1 MSRIRTLLAGA
12 ALATAVVL
20 GTALPAA
27 AHDDLVGSTPTAG
40 EMLATPPASVTLSYS
55 ADVLTIGA
63 LVSVVDAS
71 GTDWAAGEPVIEM
84 TDVTTPLKDG
94 MPAGAYEIR
103 WRVVSSDGHPI
114 SGLVPFTVEASAV
127 TEVVPSP
134 TPEVT
139 AAATSEP
146 EPEASAVPVAD
157 DAQDSLWDSPVA
169 RTIAI
174 AGAGAIVALGLFLG
188 ISFFRRRRK
197 AVGSTDEKQ

>member
-40 EMLATPPASVTLSYS
+40 ETLATPPTSVTLSFS

-71 GTDWAAGEPVIEM
+71 GTDWAGEPAIEM
-84 TDVTTPLKDG
+84 TDVITPLKDG

-146 EPEASAVPVAD
+146 EPEASAAPVAD
-157 DAQDSLWDSPVA
+157 DAQDSLWESPIA

-174 AGAGAIVALGLFLG
+174 AGAGAVVALALFFG
-188 ISFFRRRRK
+188 ISFIRRRRQ
-197 AVGSTDEKQ
+197 AAGSADEKQ